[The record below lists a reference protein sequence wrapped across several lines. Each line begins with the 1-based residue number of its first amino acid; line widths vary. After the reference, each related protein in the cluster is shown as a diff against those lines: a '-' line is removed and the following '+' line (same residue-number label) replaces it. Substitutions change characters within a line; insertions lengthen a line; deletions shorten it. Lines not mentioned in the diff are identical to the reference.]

1 MILDTPLWRQTPP
14 AAFPV
19 CLGFLSL
26 AVAWQHAVDVLP
38 WVSEDMS
45 NLLLAAA
52 TGYFLWF
59 FGFYLAKVI
68 ARPAVL
74 LEDMQS
80 PPARAGIAAMAMS
93 MMLLA
98 LALLP
103 FNVYVP
109 QVWWTG
115 VVLQIVASAVVLHA
129 IWKDPPKKRHFSTF
143 QYLTFVGPVIGPFTG
158 VPLGYIWQSYWLIM
172 ASLVAYVIVTIG
184 IIMTLKRDPIPK
196 NLRPSITIF
205 LAPICLFAL
214 GFDALGYHQIFVYFY
229 WASNVVAVA
238 LLFMAPWMMRGGYT
252 PVWGAFTFPIAAYL
266 NVQIIGMANGHGT
279 YAMVGTYAAMVI
291 GTPLIFYMVYKTVM
305 EWVTGDLA
313 KKSHAATA

>member
-1 MILDTPLWRQTPP
+1 
-14 AAFPV
+14 
-19 CLGFLSL
+19 
-26 AVAWQHAVDVLP
+26 
-38 WVSEDMS
+38 MS
-45 NLLLAAA
+45 NLLLAAS

-59 FGFYLAKVI
+59 FGFYLAKII

-74 LEDMQS
+74 FEDMRS
-80 PPARAGIAAMAMS
+80 PSARACIAAMAMS

-115 VVLQIVASAVVLHA
+115 VVLQIVASAIVLRA
-129 IWKDPPKKRHFSTF
+129 IWQDPPEKRHFSTF

-184 IIMTLKRDPIPK
+184 IFVTLKRDPIPK
-196 NLRPSITIF
+196 HLRPSITIF

-214 GFDALGYHQIFVYFY
+214 GFDALGYHQVFEYFY

-238 LLFMAPWMMRGGYT
+238 LLVLTPWMMRGGYT
-252 PVWGAFTFPIAAYL
+252 PVWASFTFPVAAYL
-266 NVQIIGMANGHGT
+266 NVQIVGMANGFGT
-279 YAMVGTYAAMVI
+279 FAMVATYAAMAI
-291 GTPLIFYMVYKTVM
+291 GTPMIFYMVYRTVM

>member
-1 MILDTPLWRQTPP
+1 MLLDTPLWRQTPP

-26 AVAWQHAVDVLP
+26 AVAWQHAVDIFP

-74 LEDMQS
+74 LEDMRS

-93 MMLLA
+93 MMMLS

-103 FNVYVP
+103 LNVYVP

-115 VVLQIVASAVVLHA
+115 VTLQIGASAIVLHA
-129 IWKDPPKKRHFSTF
+129 IWRDPPEKRHFSTF

-158 VPLGYIWQSYWLIM
+158 VPLGYIWQSTWLIF
-172 ASLVAYVIVTIG
+172 AALATYAVVTIG
-184 IIMTLKRDPIPK
+184 IIATIKRDPVPK
-196 NLRPSITIF
+196 HLRPSLTIF
-205 LAPICLFAL
+205 LAPVCLFAL
-214 GFDALGYHQIFVYFY
+214 GFDALGYTQAFTFFY
-229 WASNVVAVA
+229 WVSTVTAVV
-238 LLFMAPWMMRGGYT
+238 LLIAAPWMMRGGYT
-252 PVWGAFTFPIAAYL
+252 PVWASFTFPVAAFL
-266 NVQIIGMANGHGT
+266 NVQIIAMANGYGT
-279 YAMVGTYAAMVI
+279 PAIIGTYAAMAI
-291 GTPLIFYMVYKTVM
+291 GTPMIFYMVYRTVM